1 MYLPI
6 TQNVIDA
13 SPQRIHL
20 LATLLDVLAL
30 AQNQS
35 NSRSTS
41 QSNSQS
47 TAQSNTLSDEWNAL
61 SSRQQS
67 EHINDAL
74 CVLLHT
80 MLETASPVII
90 SIQNPSQ
97 NISVWSDSDWQEYVI
112 QSHREVIIALDA
124 IITHCQSN
132 PQSNSQSN
140 ARASQSSCLGF
151 DSRSALASHGARGLF
166 LLAYQGDLP
175 GTVLLYIYPSTHFCY
190 SLFVVHLFSFI

>member
-35 NSRSTS
+35 SP
-41 QSNSQS
+41 QS
-47 TAQSNTLSDEWNAL
+47 TAQSNTLDDEWNAL

-67 EHINDAL
+67 EHIHDAL

-90 SIQNPSQ
+90 SSQISSQNPSQ
-97 NISVWSDSDWQEYVI
+97 NISVWSDSDWQEYVM
-112 QSHREVIIALDA
+112 QSHREVITALDA
-124 IITHCQSN
+124 IIAHCQSN

-140 ARASQSSCLGF
+140 FRAPQSNCVGF
-151 DSRSALASHGARGLF
+151 DSRSAMASHGARGLF
-166 LLAYQGDLP
+166 LLAYQGDPLDP
-175 GTVLLYIYPSTHFCY
+175 LSSGL
-190 SLFVVHLFSFI
+190 